1 MDMEQENQKS
11 FYRQAWF
18 IVAAGLFLLAIVA
31 GGSFFLGRSMATP
44 ETITET
50 VVEMQEV
57 TREVTRQVEAPVSAE
72 ESAVETAVP
81 QPTPAPQADQTGAT
95 TQPAPGNQPAE
106 AAPAKP
112 RQENVDDIQFDVFY
126 EAWDIIQSDFDG
138 DLPDNKEILYSAIE
152 GSVKSLG
159 DEYTRFVRPDVAARM
174 REDAGGAVEGIG
186 AFVRENEMG
195 QFEIVRPIPGQPAE
209 KAGLLP
215 GDIVIAVDG
224 QPVEDVTFDEV
235 ILMVRGPR
243 GTDVT
248 LTIQREGE
256 PEPLDFTI
264 TRVRFEIPTVEY
276 EMRDDGI
283 GYIKLTEFNRTA
295 LEKMQAGLE
304 DLMAQNPKG
313 IIFDLRDD
321 PGGFLDQSIAV
332 ADLFLGEGVVLHE
345 RNRQGLDQTF
355 TADSG
360 DIAEDIPLVVLVN
373 GGSASASE
381 IVAGAIKDNGRAPLI
396 GETTFGKGSVQ
407 QVHTLSD
414 GSEIRVTIA
423 RWYTP
428 NNISISEEGI
438 TPDIE
443 VPMEFDAPEDI
454 QLERA
459 VEYLLNG
466 E

>member
-1 MDMEQENQKS
+1 MEQQSKKPV
-11 FYRQAWF
+11 YRQTWF
-18 IVAAGLFLLAIVA
+18 IALAGLLAIFLCLTLAA
-31 GGSFFLGRSMATP
+31 GGFALGR
-44 ETITET
+44 ITAKPET
-50 VVEMQEV
+50 VVETQEV
-57 TREVTRQVEAPVSAE
+57 TREVTRQVEAPAVADGGNGGTAVQDTPAE
-72 ESAVETAVP
+72 PEPTEATGEQPPARETAVEP
-81 QPTPAPQADQTGAT
+81 PA
-95 TQPAPGNQPAE
+95 
-106 AAPAKP
+106 P
-112 RQENVDDIQFDVFY
+112 RQEDVDEIRFDTFY
-126 EAWDIIQSDFDG
+126 EAWQIIEEDYDG
-138 DLPDNKEILYSAIE
+138 DLPDNEEILYSAIE

-174 REDAGGAVEGIG
+174 REDNTGAVEGIG

-215 GDIVIAVDG
+215 GDIIIAVDG
-224 QPVEDVTFDEV
+224 QSVENVSFDEV

-248 LTIQREGE
+248 LTVLREGE
-256 PEPLDFTI
+256 EEPLEFTI
-264 TRVRFEIPTVEY
+264 TRVRFEIPTVEF

-283 GYIKLTEFNRTA
+283 AYIKLSEFNRTA
-295 LEKMQAGLE
+295 VEKMQAGLE
-304 DLMAQNPKG
+304 ELLAQNPKG
-313 IIFDLRDD
+313 LVFDLRDD
-321 PGGFLDQSIAV
+321 PGGFLDQSIGV
-332 ADLFLGEGVVLHE
+332 ADLFLGQGVVLHE

-355 TADSG
+355 TSDDG
-360 DIAEDIPLVVLVN
+360 DIAESIPMVVLVN

-428 NNISISEEGI
+428 NNVSISEEGI

-443 VPMEFDAPEDI
+443 VPMEFDAEEDI
-454 QLERA
+454 QLQRA
-459 VEYLLNG
+459 IEYLLTG

>member
-1 MDMEQENQKS
+1 MEQQSKTPV
-11 FYRQAWF
+11 YRQTWF
-18 IVAAGLFLLAIVA
+18 MALAGLLAVFLCLVLAAGGFA
-31 GGSFFLGRSMATP
+31 LGRITATP
-44 ETITET
+44 GTISEIR
-50 VVEMQEV
+50 EV
-57 TREVTRQVEAPVSAE
+57 TREVTRQVEASAAANGGNGGT
-72 ESAVETAVP
+72 AVQEAPAEPTETANEQPPASETAVEP
-81 QPTPAPQADQTGAT
+81 PA
-95 TQPAPGNQPAE
+95 
-106 AAPAKP
+106 P
-112 RQENVDDIQFDVFY
+112 RQEDVDEIQFDIFY
-126 EAWDIIQSDFDG
+126 EAWEIIQEDYDG

-152 GSVKSLG
+152 GSIKSLG
-159 DEYTRFVRPDVAARM
+159 DDYTRFVRPDVAARM

-215 GDIVIAVDG
+215 GDIIIGVDG
-224 QPVEDVTFDEV
+224 QSVEDVSFDEV

-248 LTIQREGE
+248 LTVLREGE
-256 PEPLDFTI
+256 EEPLEFTI
-264 TRVRFEIPTVEY
+264 TRVRFEIPTVEF

-283 GYIKLTEFNRTA
+283 AYIKLSEFNRTA
-295 LEKMQAGLE
+295 VEKMQAGLE
-304 DLMAQNPKG
+304 ELLAQNPTG
-313 IIFDLRDD
+313 LVLDLRDD
-321 PGGFLDQSIAV
+321 PGGFLDQSIGV
-332 ADLFLGEGVVLHE
+332 ADLFLGQGVVLYE

-355 TADSG
+355 TSDDG

-407 QVHTLSD
+407 QVRTLSD

-428 NNISISEEGI
+428 NNVSISEEGI

-443 VPMEFDAPEDI
+443 VPMEFDAEEDI
-454 QLERA
+454 QLQRA
-459 VEYLLNG
+459 IEYLLTG